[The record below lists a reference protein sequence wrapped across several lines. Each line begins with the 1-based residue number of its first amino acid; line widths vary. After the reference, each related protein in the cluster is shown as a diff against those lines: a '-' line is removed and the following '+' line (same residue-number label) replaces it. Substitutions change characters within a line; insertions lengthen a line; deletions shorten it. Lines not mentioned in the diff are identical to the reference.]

1 MKYQSDWGLS
11 RAWKFLWFQ
20 NQNNIKTNIT
30 PAILDPFDFIKKKRR
45 ENLFDYYYFINQL
58 YKNRIDKTACLCS
71 IGSLNT
77 KPDIINKVS
86 TVHQKIKFNQVW
98 VNWKPK
104 YKLKDLT
111 TDGRQGIK
119 TILIKK

>member
-30 PAILDPFDFIKKKRR
+30 PAILDPFDFIKKTEGKFVRLL
-45 ENLFDYYYFINQL
+45 LFHKSTR

-77 KPDIINKVS
+77 KPDIIYEVY
-86 TVHQKIKFNQVW
+86 TVNQNNEVW

-104 YKLKDLT
+104 YKLTDLT